1 MGKIIYSFDPIV
13 DDKSRVLILG
23 TMPGVESLR
32 KQEYYGHPRNAFW
45 PIIAAVCGRELPV
58 SYVEKTAN
66 AARWGYC
73 PVGCVSGMRARGESG
88 QQHLQRNTERHRPT
102 ARHTSE
108 YSDPIFQR
116 AECRTAVQAL
126 FSRNLETQ
134 QTPHASI
141 DQSGL
146 HPSVR
151 EETRRMVDR
160 RITLIPAVRQ
170 KRARFLFVRNDFFA
184 ILQNNY

>member
-58 SYVEKTAN
+58 SYVEKTAMLLLDGGI
-66 AARWGYC
+66 ALWD
-73 PVGCVSGMRARGESG
+73 VVSGMRARGESG

-146 HPSVR
+146 HPFRS
-151 EETRRMVDR
+151 RRNATHGRSSDYANPSGQAKKSAISLR
-160 RITLIPAVRQ
+160 P
-170 KRARFLFVRNDFFA
+170 KRFFRYLA
-184 ILQNNY
+184 E